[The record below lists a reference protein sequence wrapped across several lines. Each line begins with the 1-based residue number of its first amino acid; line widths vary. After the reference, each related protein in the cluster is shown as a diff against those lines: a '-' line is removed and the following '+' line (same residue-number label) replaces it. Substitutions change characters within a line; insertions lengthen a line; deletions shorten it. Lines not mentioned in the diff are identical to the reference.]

1 MAQGNNVSPLHATVK
16 NPHVGLLSNHT
27 LGKTMIMKKLI
38 RRIATAGLILGSM
51 AIVDRAAADVTIA
64 NFSNFKSDELYPSWK
79 SATVVSTETNYAVIA
94 IGYGANYK
102 YIGYPAIDGTGCTN
116 IELDVTLSGPPAADG
131 QLGPIVTLIDKDGTI
146 YSYCWYGQ
154 TLGHHVLTM
163 PIKSPTIIDKAGTVP
178 GLDLANLQHLHLKL
192 DPGQYGTSGSYT
204 ISWNKLRLV
213 GGSSK
218 AEKP

>member
-1 MAQGNNVSPLHATVK
+1 
-16 NPHVGLLSNHT
+16 
-27 LGKTMIMKKLI
+27 MKKHI
-38 RRIATAGLILGSM
+38 RRIASASLMLGSLVV
-51 AIVDRAAADVTIA
+51 AHRATADVTIA

-79 SATVVSTETNYAVIA
+79 SATIISTDTNYVVIA
-94 IGYGANYK
+94 TGYGANYK
-102 YIGYPAIDGTGCTN
+102 YIGNPAIDGTGYTT

-131 QLGPIVTLIDKDGTI
+131 QLGPIVTLIDADGTT

-163 PIKSPTIIDKAGTVP
+163 PINAPTIKDKVGTVS
-178 GLDLANLQHLHLKL
+178 GLDLTTLQHLHLKL
-192 DPGQYGTSGSYT
+192 DPSQFGKSGAYT

-218 AEKP
+218 ADKP

>member
-16 NPHVGLLSNHT
+16 NPHVGLFSNHT

-38 RRIATAGLILGSM
+38 RRIATASLILGSM
-51 AIVDRAAADVTIA
+51 VIVHRAAADVTIA

-79 SATVVSTETNYAVIA
+79 SATVVSTDTNYVVTAT
-94 IGYGANYK
+94 GYGANYK
-102 YIGYPAIDGTGCTN
+102 
-116 IELDVTLSGPPAADG
+116 LDVTLSGPPTADG

-204 ISWNKLRLV
+204 ISWNKLRLI

>member
-1 MAQGNNVSPLHATVK
+1 
-16 NPHVGLLSNHT
+16 
-27 LGKTMIMKKLI
+27 MIFKILVH
-38 RRIATAGLILGSM
+38 RIATASLILGSM
-51 AIVDRAAADVTIA
+51 AIVHRAAADVTIA

-79 SATVVSTETNYAVIA
+79 SAAVVSTETNYVVTA

-131 QLGPIVTLIDKDGTI
+131 ELGPIVTLIDKQGTT

-163 PIKSPTIIDKAGTVP
+163 PINSPTIIEKAGTVP

-192 DPGQYGTSGSYT
+192 DPSHFGTSGAYT

-213 GGSSK
+213 GGN
-218 AEKP
+218 AVAVKP